1 VASYSVLVKAS
12 VAKEL
17 DAVPRKDL
25 QRIVKKIGS
34 LAMNPRPNGC
44 EKLSSLERY
53 RLRQG
58 DYRIIYAIDDSVR
71 QVMVVKVGHR
81 SDVYR

>member
-1 VASYSVLVKAS
+1 VASHSVLVKAS